1 MTLLDRLRSWA
12 RALKRDVTALAF
24 AARDPRTPWWVKV
37 LALAIVAYAVS
48 PIDLIPDF
56 IPVLGWLD
64 ELILLPLALRALLAA
79 VPAPVL
85 ADARAKAEHAARLPP
100 SRAAA
105 AVIVVIWV
113 AALALGG
120 WWAWTAWGPG
130 LS

>member
-1 MTLLDRLRSWA
+1 MTILDRLRTWA

-24 AARDPRTPWWVKV
+24 AARDPRTPWWVK
-37 LALAIVAYAVS
+37 LFALAIVAYALS

-56 IPVLGWLD
+56 IPVIGLLD
-64 ELILLPLALRALLAA
+64 ELILLPLALRFLLAA

-105 AVIVVIWV
+105 AVIIVIWLLAL
-113 AALALGG
+113 AALA
-120 WWAWTAWGPG
+120 WWWWPR
-130 LS
+130 